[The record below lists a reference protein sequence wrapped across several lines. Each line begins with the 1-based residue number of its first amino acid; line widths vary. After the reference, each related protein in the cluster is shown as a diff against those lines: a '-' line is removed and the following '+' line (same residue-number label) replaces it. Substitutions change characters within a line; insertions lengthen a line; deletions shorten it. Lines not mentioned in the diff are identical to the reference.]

1 MAQPATPLHAVSSA
15 PLYSARPTTSVV
27 NITPQLA
34 EAWLEHN
41 TGNRKYKN
49 QEIDR
54 YARDMAAGRWKL
66 TGESIKFST
75 ELRLLD
81 GQNRLAA
88 VMKSGCTVPM
98 FVTRGLDDD
107 SQRVMDTGAKRTS
120 ADDLGMHGEKHS
132 STLAA
137 ACRLAI
143 AADSV
148 GMERQSGFSVSNL
161 EIVDFLEENPE
172 IRVAVSVARDVAR
185 QMDAYPT
192 VVAYAY
198 WKLSAIDPW
207 EAASFFESAAT
218 KVGLLEGDPILA
230 MTKRFA
236 EARRNRERLPHAVQ
250 LSVIYRVW
258 NARREGKTMRFV
270 RVRSPKSGDVP
281 IPEPK

>member
-1 MAQPATPLHAVSSA
+1 MAEPATPLHAVDSD
-15 PLYSARPTTSVV
+15 PLFSPRPTTSVV
-27 NITPQLA
+27 NVTPALA
-34 EAWLEHN
+34 QAWLEHN
-41 TGNRKYKN
+41 TGNRKYKDR
-49 QEIDR
+49 EIDR

-66 TGESIKFST
+66 TGESIKFSR

-88 VMKSGCTVPM
+88 VIKSGATVPM

-107 SQRVMDTGAKRTS
+107 SQRVMDTGAKRNS
-120 ADDLGMHGEKHS
+120 ADDLGMHGEKHA

-137 ACRLAI
+137 VCRLAI
-143 AADSV
+143 AAETV
-148 GMERQSGFSVSNL
+148 GIERQGSLSVSNL
-161 EIVDFLEENPE
+161 EIVEFLEANPD
-172 IRVAVSVARDVAR
+172 IRDAVQVAREFAR

-198 WKLSAIDPW
+198 WKLSALDPW
-207 EAASFFESAAT
+207 EAASFFEAAAS
-218 KVGLLEGDPILA
+218 KVGLNEGDPVLA

-270 RVRSPKSGDVP
+270 RIRSPKSGDVP